1 MSNTAAG
8 GVGSGADAVGTKA
21 STVGGVHE
29 HELPQ
34 PGGPGLPGAGPESVP
49 GAVAPSIVGRSP
61 GQLAWIRLKRDKIA
75 MVSFLVLV
83 AFAVLATV
91 GPWIF
96 QFITGNDVNAQ
107 DSTLLDDVGAPL
119 GVAGGITGDH
129 WLGIQPQTGRDLLLL
144 LVYGARTSLGIAV
157 TAALISTTIGIVV
170 GMIAAYFGGWVDAV
184 ISWVIDFMLAFP
196 FFLFCLAAIPV
207 LNTMIA
213 NERGEVTAAARIAT
227 IIGVF
232 AVFGWMY
239 TARLVRGQVLSLR
252 EREFV
257 EAGRAAG
264 AGAGH
269 LIFKQLLPNLWAPIL
284 VTVSLAVP
292 QLVTAEAALS
302 FLNIGVIEPVP
313 DWGRMIYDSIGWLET
328 DPFYTFF
335 PGMLI
340 FILVLAFNLF
350 GDALRDALDPK
361 SLR

>member
-1 MSNTAAG
+1 MSNTAAD

-21 STVGGVHE
+21 TVGGVHE
-29 HELPQ
+29 HDLPQ
-34 PGGPGLPGAGPESVP
+34 PGGAGLPPAGPELAP
-49 GAVAPSIVGRSP
+49 APSGPSYVGRSP
-61 GQLAWIRLKRDKIA
+61 GRLAWIRLKRDKVA
-75 MVSFLVLV
+75 MVSFCVLV
-83 AFAVLATV
+83 AFAVLAII
-91 GPWIF
+91 GPWFFEI
-96 QFITGNDVNAQ
+96 ITGNDINAQ

-119 GVAGGITGDH
+119 GVAGGITGEH
-129 WLGIQPQTGRDLLLL
+129 WLGIQPQSGRDLLLL

-157 TAALISTTIGIVV
+157 SAALISTTIGIVL
-170 GMIAAYFGGWVDAV
+170 GMVAAYFGGWVDSI

-207 LNTMIA
+207 INTMLA
-213 NERGEVTAAARIAT
+213 DVNGEVTSAQRVAT

-264 AGAGH
+264 AGPGH
-269 LIFKQLLPNLWAPIL
+269 LIFRQLLPNLWAPIL

-350 GDALRDALDPK
+350 GDSLRDALDPK

>member
-1 MSNTAAG
+1 MTNTAADG
-8 GVGSGADAVGTKA
+8 KGSGTEGVGARIAVG
-21 STVGGVHE
+21 
-29 HELPQ
+29 
-34 PGGPGLPGAGPESVP
+34 
-49 GAVAPSIVGRSP
+49 GAVAPETPLDPTPEGPVGIKGVPAAAIVGRSP
-61 GQLAWIRLKRDKIA
+61 GQLAWMRLRRDRVA
-75 MVSFLVLV
+75 MISFWVLMV
-83 AFAVLATV
+83 FVVLALI
-91 GPWIF
+91 GPWF
-96 QFITGNDVNAQ
+96 FGLITGNDVNLN
-107 DSTLLDDVGAPL
+107 DSTLLDDIGAPL
-119 GVAGGITGDH
+119 GVGGGITADN
-129 WLGIQPQTGRDLLLL
+129 WLGVEPQTGRDVLMLLI
-144 LVYGARTSLGIAV
+144 YGARTSLGIAV
-157 TAALISTTIGIVV
+157 AAALISTTIGIVV
-170 GMIAAYFGGWVDAV
+170 GLVAAFFGGWVDSV

-207 LNTMIA
+207 LNTLLQSST
-213 NERGEVTAAARIAT
+213 GEVTSGERVAT

-252 EREFV
+252 EREFI

-264 AGAGH
+264 AGSGH

-302 FLNIGVIEPVP
+302 FLNIGVIEPTP
-313 DWGRMIYDSIGWLET
+313 DWGRMIYDGVRWMDA
-328 DPFYTFF
+328 DPAYTFF
-335 PGMLI
+335 PGISI